1 MVPNP
6 ADRRFAK
13 GFGLQFRL
21 VPGTTRGMESWDL
34 RSVEVE
40 PHQPEILASAEDA
53 RTILLLLPAGEEL
66 QEHEVHERA
75 RVIVVDGEVEVKAPG
90 GDSRSASAGY
100 LFEFDP
106 GERRTIAARSDAR
119 LLLVLSPWPGDGH
132 PGALSLEEKA
142 EARERAAERPA

>member
-1 MVPNP
+1 
-6 ADRRFAK
+6 
-13 GFGLQFRL
+13 
-21 VPGTTRGMESWDL
+21 MESWDL

-53 RTILLLLPAGEEL
+53 RTILLNLPAGEEL

-75 RVIVVDGEVEVKAPG
+75 RVIVVGGEVAVSTPAGE
-90 GDSRSASAGY
+90 SHSASAPH
-100 LFEFDP
+100 LFEFEP

-119 LLLVLSPWPGDGH
+119 LLLILSPWPGNGH

-142 EARERAAERPA
+142 EARERAAERSAG